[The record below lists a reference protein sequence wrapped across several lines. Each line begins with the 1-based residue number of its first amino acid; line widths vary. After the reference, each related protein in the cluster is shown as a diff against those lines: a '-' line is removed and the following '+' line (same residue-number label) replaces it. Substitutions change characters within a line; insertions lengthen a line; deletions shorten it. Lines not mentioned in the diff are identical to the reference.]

1 MPNGRLR
8 PLDIGRVAKSRLD
21 DASIRS
27 EIHIDEQGK
36 YVRYGERAITAKLE
50 SLNSLLYEPSP
61 KLWLRDPD
69 RLGLMAAPGL
79 NLTRENLLAGLIANA
94 LHACVRVMDIGEA
107 TLRQIDIRIAHP
119 VWPANVAKDANAAIA
134 RICAQAQRMVFD
146 REWAT
151 VTVTQLESHTR
162 TPGTATKSP
171 ADVVEP
177 IAAAVELLPS
187 AENVRRVCAV
197 IDVGAGTTDI
207 GLFQAVAPDSASMV
221 RGKLYP
227 LGEPVSVFKA
237 GNVVDEIVLE
247 MLRSRATRPES
258 AAFEDVKARIR
269 QVKETLFHDGF
280 VQELGVT
287 IRLEDLRVHPDV
299 KLMAR
304 EIRNA
309 LEATV
314 QKSCKEIVRYMDAR
328 THYIS
333 KLEVVMAG
341 GGANIDFIRKVVE
354 KPFVLDGKTLKVS
367 INSSEIDEEL
377 DFYGAGRERMA
388 VAMGGAR
395 SEYDLLIHQMAP
407 QTRISRGPL

>member
-1 MPNGRLR
+1 MSGVLCIDFGTSSIRAVRRMPNGKLM

-21 DASIRS
+21 EASIRS
-27 EIHIDEQGK
+27 EIHIDEHGK

-69 RLGLMAAPGL
+69 SLGLMAAPGL

-119 VWPANVAKDANAAIA
+119 VWPANVAKDANAAMA

-162 TPGTATKSP
+162 TPGTATKSS

-177 IAAAVELLPS
+177 VAAAVELLPS

-237 GNVVDEIVLE
+237 GNIVDESCWRCCVRVQRDANWQL
-247 MLRSRATRPES
+247 LRT
-258 AAFEDVKARIR
+258 
-269 QVKETLFHDGF
+269 
-280 VQELGVT
+280 
-287 IRLEDLRVHPDV
+287 
-299 KLMAR
+299 
-304 EIRNA
+304 
-309 LEATV
+309 
-314 QKSCKEIVRYMDAR
+314 
-328 THYIS
+328 
-333 KLEVVMAG
+333 
-341 GGANIDFIRKVVE
+341 
-354 KPFVLDGKTLKVS
+354 
-367 INSSEIDEEL
+367 
-377 DFYGAGRERMA
+377 
-388 VAMGGAR
+388 
-395 SEYDLLIHQMAP
+395 
-407 QTRISRGPL
+407 